1 MPPNNR
7 DGNAQ
12 VYYETLKDVFDFL
25 KSGQPRQGWQHWRDF
40 IHRNYLQ
47 LGYEHPLSDP
57 TLKIKVWASVLL
69 IVWFILMTVWA
80 AVIFT
85 TDAITEDF
93 TSKGRFQEFYAIP
106 RVLPFTKNAFYSLK
120 DAIDGIVLV

>member
-1 MPPNNR
+1 MSPGFG
-7 DGNAQ
+7 D
-12 VYYETLKDVFDFL
+12 VYIHMFISLPFVLLLCK
-25 KSGQPRQGWQHWRDF
+25 GWQHWRDF